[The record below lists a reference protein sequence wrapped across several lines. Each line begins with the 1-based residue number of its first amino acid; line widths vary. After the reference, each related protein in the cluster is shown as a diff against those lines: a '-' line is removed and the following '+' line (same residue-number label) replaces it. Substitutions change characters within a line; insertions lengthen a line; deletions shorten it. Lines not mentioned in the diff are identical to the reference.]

1 MSVALRIL
9 LLSLLSFPVFSESAA
24 FPDAIVNTRAALVY
38 GEAGSPKQLVAQ
50 AKIALRDLENR
61 NETSDRRFVD
71 RAIVHLHE
79 AIRAAQNGNLSEGT
93 QRTRQALE
101 EFHHSAGS

>member
-1 MSVALRIL
+1 MTAFVRIIL
-9 LLSLLSFPVFSESAA
+9 LGLMSFPVFSESVA

-38 GEAGSPKQLVAQ
+38 GEAGSPKQLVAY
-50 AKIALRDLENR
+50 AKIALRDLENLT
-61 NETSDRRFVD
+61 ESHDHGFVD

-93 QRTRQALE
+93 QRTRQALQD
-101 EFHHSAGS
+101 FHQAAGS